1 MAKISRRIFL
11 KDAATTI
18 VQEKPTFA
26 TIDYID
32 PSNKTLPRHLAKT
45 STGLTEY
52 TGLFNEAQILHLL
65 RRTLLGLSKA
75 DVDFF
80 KTKTM
85 SEAVDSI
92 LNIPPNP
99 PPPPLNNY
107 GNNANTA
114 DPTVPFG
121 QTWVNAAVNPN
132 LEGARMSSFKSWW
145 IRLML
150 TPNRNISEKMTLFWH
165 NHFATQTTIVQD
177 SRYVYKHHSL
187 LRANCLGDFKE
198 LVKQVT
204 IDPAMLV
211 YLNGEDNTKKSPD
224 ENYGRELQELFTIG
238 KDIAEHYT
246 EDDVKAAARVL
257 TGWRNSRTNIASFFD
272 TTKHD
277 TNNKQFSSFYN
288 NTVINGRTGTN
299 AGMDELNDMLN
310 MIFAHQ
316 ETSKYICRKLY
327 RYFIYYVIDESV
339 ETNVIE
345 PLAKAFRDSNYD
357 IKVVVSKLLK
367 SEHFFDP
374 LNMGCM
380 IKQPI
385 DQVIGSSRMME
396 LVFPDASNIQ
406 TQYAHWIY
414 LQQFSALCGQDI
426 GDPPNVAGWPAYY
439 EDPQFYELWINSDT
453 LPKRNLYNDTML
465 YNGFNRFSF
474 KLIYDTISFVNQFP
488 NPEDPNALISAIST
502 LCHPV
507 PLSQASK
514 DTIKKAYLL
523 SGQDSDIYWTDAW
536 NTYKNNPTNAAA
548 KKTITDRLQ
557 AMMKYMFGLAEY
569 QLC

>member
-257 TGWRNSRTNIASFFD
+257 TGWRI
-272 TTKHD
+272 
-277 TNNKQFSSFYN
+277 
-288 NTVINGRTGTN
+288 V
-299 AGMDELNDMLN
+299 
-310 MIFAHQ
+310 
-316 ETSKYICRKLY
+316 
-327 RYFIYYVIDESV
+327 
-339 ETNVIE
+339 
-345 PLAKAFRDSNYD
+345 
-357 IKVVVSKLLK
+357 
-367 SEHFFDP
+367 
-374 LNMGCM
+374 
-380 IKQPI
+380 
-385 DQVIGSSRMME
+385 
-396 LVFPDASNIQ
+396 
-406 TQYAHWIY
+406 
-414 LQQFSALCGQDI
+414 
-426 GDPPNVAGWPAYY
+426 
-439 EDPQFYELWINSDT
+439 
-453 LPKRNLYNDTML
+453 
-465 YNGFNRFSF
+465 
-474 KLIYDTISFVNQFP
+474 
-488 NPEDPNALISAIST
+488 ALILHLFLIQ
-502 LCHPV
+502 LN
-507 PLSQASK
+507 
-514 DTIKKAYLL
+514 TI
-523 SGQDSDIYWTDAW
+523 QI
-536 NTYKNNPTNAAA
+536 TNSFLRF
-548 KKTITDRLQ
+548 III
-557 AMMKYMFGLAEY
+557 
-569 QLC
+569 QL